1 MVYKVRGVTET
12 TEPFAKHVL
21 FFIFLLSSMAA
32 EPHVS
37 PSPDDT
43 MAVQRLYDSCK
54 SAFSAPN
61 CPFSAQ
67 ALQRVRSLLDSIKPS
82 DVGLDEDVYSQHD
95 RGFGFFG
102 TMNGRRGRHSSM
114 VSRWAPPISYLHIY
128 ECEDFSMGIFC
139 LPTSA
144 VIPLHNHPGMT
155 VLSKLLYG
163 SMHVKAYDWVD
174 PTDLTQPRMAKLV
187 VDRVMSAPCES
198 AVLYPTSG
206 GNIHAFTAVT
216 ACAVLDVLAPPY
228 SSEDGRHCTYYRDFP
243 YSSRTGVYFENE
255 KIDGDEQNLAWL
267 EEFQPPDDFVVK
279 GAPYRGPKIIP

>member
-1 MVYKVRGVTET
+1 MVEDESLKPALEDNSG
-12 TEPFAKHVL
+12 
-21 FFIFLLSSMAA
+21 SQA
-32 EPHVS
+32 ECH
-37 PSPDDT
+37 
-43 MAVQRLYDSCK
+43 MAVQRLYDACK
-54 SAFSAPN
+54 ATFIPAGV
-61 CPFSAQ
+61 PFSTQ
-67 ALQRVRSLLDSIKPS
+67 ALQRVRSILDSIKPS
-82 DVGLDEDVYSQHD
+82 DVGLDEDMFAQHE

-102 TMNGRRGRHSSM
+102 KMNGRRGRHSSM

-174 PTDLTQPRMAKLV
+174 HSDRSQPRIAKLV

-206 GNIHAFTAVT
+206 GNMHAFTAVT
-216 ACAVLDVLAPPY
+216 SCAVLDVLAPPY

-243 YSSRTGVYFENE
+243 YPSRAGPYFENE
-255 KIDGDEQNLAWL
+255 NADGEQDLACL

-279 GAPYRGPKIIP
+279 GAPYRGPRIIT